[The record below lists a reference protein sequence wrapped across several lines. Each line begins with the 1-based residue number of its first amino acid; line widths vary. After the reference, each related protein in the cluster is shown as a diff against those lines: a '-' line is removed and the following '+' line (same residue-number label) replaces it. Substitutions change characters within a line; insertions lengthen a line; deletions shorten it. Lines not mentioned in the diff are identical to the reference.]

1 MTEIE
6 GQGDGRRDAE
16 PPLSVDLLADLHAGA
31 LDDET
36 SARLWP
42 RAKADPQ
49 AQAILEAL
57 DSTRMDLA
65 DLGRADL
72 SPAPVAPMPAN
83 VAARMDAA
91 LAEEARTSAN
101 AAAATP
107 PRGLAP
113 VADLSSARRKRTRR
127 IGWGVGI
134 VAAAAAVV
142 GIGVVAVPQLQKQ
155 SGTPMAEPTAP
166 AGSTASSPPLALSS
180 GELKSKAPSALGER
194 DFGPLADRQQLR
206 GCLDA
211 NSVPSRSTVAGAK
224 QLTLDGRPGVLLL
237 LTTGKSA
244 QFRLLVVSP
253 DCANGKPA
261 TLSNSVIGTT
271 VIPTR

>member
-1 MTEIE
+1 MTEFE
-6 GQGDGRRDAE
+6 GRGDRRRDAE
-16 PPLSVDLLADLHAGA
+16 PPLSVDLLADLHAGV

-57 DSTRMDLA
+57 DSTRVDLA
-65 DLGRADL
+65 GFGRA
-72 SPAPVAPMPAN
+72 PAGAPMPPN
-83 VAARMDAA
+83 VVARLDAA
-91 LAEEARTSAN
+91 LAEETRPSAN
-101 AAAATP
+101 AGAPTP

-113 VADLSSARRKRTRR
+113 VADISAARRRRNRR
-127 IGWGVGI
+127 IGWGVGL

-166 AGSTASSPPLALSS
+166 SVPSSSPPLALSS
-180 GELKSKAPSALGER
+180 GELKSRAPSALGAR
-194 DFGPLADRQQLR
+194 DFGPLGDQRQLR
-206 GCLDA
+206 GCLAA
-211 NSVPSRSTVAGAK
+211 NKVPARSTVAGAK
-224 QLTLDGRPGVLLL
+224 QLTLDGKPGVLLL

-244 QFRLLVVSP
+244 QFRLLVVSA
-253 DCANGKPA
+253 DCANGHPA
-261 TLSNSVIGTT
+261 TLSNSMIGTS
-271 VIPTR
+271 VVPTR